1 MNLLEISDEVK
12 AEIEIALEHLEKI
25 VYSSD
30 NYNPK
35 YDPSDNIYNFM
46 YKYQPDKEDVDG
58 KLSVITKVLTELIT
72 DYEPDAADNKNYRER
87 GRQSE

>member
-1 MNLLEISDEVK
+1 MLEISNEVK

-25 VYSSD
+25 IYSSD

-35 YDPSDNIYNFM
+35 YDPRESVYDFM
-46 YKYQPDKEDVDG
+46 YKFQSEKESVDG

-72 DYEPDAADNKNYRER
+72 EYKPDAADSKRWRE
-87 GRQSE
+87 